1 MPLLQ
6 HDPKRS
12 TVFTTCIVLGA
23 VAGLQLL
30 VKFNTGLAIVA
41 IALAVSVLLDWRA
54 VGRHCA
60 TVTAFAASTLI
71 WWVLAGQRPG
81 DLPAWLRSSAAVVSG
96 YSEAMAIPL
105 PPLALL
111 AVPAVVLILAWIGA
125 LCVMFVRGG
134 PEIPRSFV
142 VLVGLA
148 TVITAK
154 NEFGRLDLGHFFALL
169 GLIVVAVAITP
180 LSGTRRRAFV
190 VVVVAIVVVGT

>member
-1 MPLLQ
+1 MVGLPGMEYPELAVLAAFAWAAVPLLQ

-12 TVFTTCIVLGA
+12 TVFTTCIVLGV
-23 VAGLQLL
+23 VAGFQLL

-96 YSEAMAIPL
+96 YSEAMGDSLLPL
-105 PPLALL
+105 LL
-111 AVPAVVLILAWIGA
+111 PSS
-125 LCVMFVRGG
+125 
-134 PEIPRSFV
+134 RSC
-142 VLVGLA
+142 
-148 TVITAK
+148 
-154 NEFGRLDLGHFFALL
+154 
-169 GLIVVAVAITP
+169 
-180 LSGTRRRAFV
+180 
-190 VVVVAIVVVGT
+190 